1 MDMTWKRSIL
11 LSLRNSKETTKTIP
25 SKSKFTEIPPSFNLA
40 LSLMPAGWQN
50 TSEGCKT
57 SACGPDTAAISGIE
71 SNKTNR
77 LGAPLHS
84 TVKFQDFQRLTNS
97 LCTDFPRVHILLDR
111 TITVT
116 HNSYILPDPLLQIQV
131 TAKTKITSSSPDLC
145 QHGPMRSL
153 PTGQHSAL
161 LPSTHSQTLFGS
173 GLFIYCTFSS
183 CNPEARIIS
192 PYE

>member
-1 MDMTWKRSIL
+1 MDMTWKRLIL
-11 LSLRNSKETTKTIP
+11 LSHRNSKETTKTIP

-97 LCTDFPRVHILLDR
+97 LSTDFPRVHILLGQSLWH
-111 TITVT
+111 ITA
-116 HNSYILPDPLLQIQV
+116 IFCLLQIQV
-131 TAKTKITSSSPDLC
+131 AAKTKITRSSPDLC

-161 LPSTHSQTLFGS
+161 LPSTHSKALFGS
-173 GLFIYCTFSS
+173 GFFIYCTFSS
-183 CNPEARIIS
+183 CERIIS
-192 PYE
+192 P

>member
-1 MDMTWKRSIL
+1 MDMTWKRLIL
-11 LSLRNSKETTKTIP
+11 LSHRNSKETTKTIP

-97 LCTDFPRVHILLDR
+97 LSTDFPRVHILFGQSLWH
-111 TITVT
+111 ITAISCLT
-116 HNSYILPDPLLQIQV
+116 PLLQISISGLQPPKSPAAALTFANMVRCAVCQQV
-131 TAKTKITSSSPDLC
+131 ST
-145 QHGPMRSL
+145 QHCSL
-153 PTGQHSAL
+153 PHTHKPCLVPDFLSTAHSVL
-161 LPSTHSQTLFGS
+161 VTES
-173 GLFIYCTFSS
+173 
-183 CNPEARIIS
+183 
-192 PYE
+192 